1 MEIWLTFM
9 AERNWTNNKWQ
20 ILVTFRN
27 YTISKANDSTSKML
41 WVSSKEIC
49 MAKFS
54 LKPHREAPQT
64 LKAAKSIKRVI
75 WVIKME
81 MWSILKAQL
90 FGKPKILRVES
101 SWRFSLLL
109 SLIDQVSRE
118 ILKLINLVRTLII
131 NYEKLTRKATWLT
144 VIAMLLTSKVS

>member
-1 MEIWLTFM
+1 M

-27 YTISKANDSTSKML
+27 YTISKVNDSTSKML

-64 LKAAKSIKRVI
+64 LKAAKSMKRAIWLIKI
-75 WVIKME
+75 G
-81 MWSILKAQL
+81 MWSILKAQS

-101 SWRFSLLL
+101 SWRFSLLQN
-109 SLIDQVSRE
+109 LIDQVSRE
-118 ILKLINLVRTLII
+118 LLKLINLVQTLTT

-144 VIAMLLTSKVS
+144 VMATLLTSTVSWFLKRKC